1 MNPVPGPRDGGRA
14 DAGAAFALARAVSI
28 ALHPFAVFLA
38 LTVLGVRALAPQAF
52 AAAMAAV
59 GAAVAVVWLFV
70 WQRHR
75 SGRWST
81 VDASHPSERPV
92 LYLLLLWVLALVWW
106 WMRGRAAVLGHGI
119 VAVAAMLVAAALL
132 NRWIKLSL
140 HMASLSFA
148 GVALWPLAPT
158 AAAIGLA
165 SLPLLG
171 WARLRMR
178 RHRLAEVIGG
188 AALGAG
194 FALGLRWLA

>member
-1 MNPVPGPRDGGRA
+1 MSPGPGDDGSGRS
-14 DAGAAFALARAVSI
+14 DAGPAFALARAVSI

-52 AAAMAAV
+52 AAAMAGV
-59 GAAVAVVWLFV
+59 GAAVAAVWLFV

-81 VDASHPSERPV
+81 VDASHPSERPA
-92 LYLLLLWVLALVWW
+92 LYLVLLGVLALVWW
-106 WMRGRAAVLGHGI
+106 WMRDRAASLGHGI
-119 VAVAAMLVAAALL
+119 IAVAAMLVAAAAL

-148 GVALWPLAPT
+148 AVALWPLAPMP
-158 AAAIGLA
+158 AAIGLA
-165 SLPLLG
+165 LLPLLG

-178 RHRLAEVIGG
+178 RHGVAEVIGG
-188 AALGAG
+188 AVLGTG
-194 FALGLRWLA
+194 FAIGLRWLA